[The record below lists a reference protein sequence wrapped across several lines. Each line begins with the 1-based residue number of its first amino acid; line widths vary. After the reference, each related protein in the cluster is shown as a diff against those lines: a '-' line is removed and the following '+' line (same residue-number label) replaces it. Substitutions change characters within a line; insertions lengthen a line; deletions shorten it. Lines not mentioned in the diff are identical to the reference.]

1 MTGDCRVYEVRDG
14 NRVLR
19 FDGALLAESSSRRSD
34 TDRWVEFQ
42 LYRTKSGSYVLG
54 RIGQT
59 TLFHALDCAIVKRN
73 HLKPSGIEFLTDEHL
88 ACEECDPE
96 DDLEEIAIEKPR
108 YFALIS
114 ESPEAILEAL
124 YKYDHRGA
132 RYLTHVAQRLIET
145 ACETDARL
153 EKASR
158 VEYIH

>member
-1 MTGDCRVYEVRDG
+1 MYEVRDG

-42 LYRTKSGSYVLG
+42 L
-54 RIGQT
+54 GQT

-153 EKASR
+153 EKAYR